1 MATVR
6 ITKDLI
12 NQIKANINN
21 IGKTVL
27 EKTIKTLDPISQPDI
42 KAELVEVGLTA
53 AWGKYLHL
61 RTSIPSE
68 WFVKKERLDIRVGD
82 ISELWIYADNLM
94 LPPKTANGMSNSLS
108 YFEVQVPASAV
119 KPETYDALMSYQ
131 SKVHAHED
139 KYKGI
144 TQIVTQY
151 IESSKSLNDAIKRFP
166 DIALYVPDSIRARL
180 DEKVERKSSTSNAA
194 LPAQPELTEE
204 QRQLISSTGVLGTLL
219 NS

>member
-12 NQIKANINN
+12 NQIKTNINN
-21 IGKTVL
+21 IGITVL

-53 AWGKYLHL
+53 AWGKYMHL
-61 RTSIPSE
+61 RNVIPSE

-82 ISELWIYADNLM
+82 ISEIRIYADNLM
-94 LPPKTANGMSNSLS
+94 LPPKLANGKSNSLS
-108 YFEVQVPASAV
+108 YFEVQLPASAV
-119 KPETYDALMSYQ
+119 KPETYDVLLSYQ
-131 SKVHAHED
+131 SKVRAHED

-180 DEKVERKSSTSNAA
+180 DEKVERKSRTSNAA
-194 LPAQPELTEE
+194 PLAQPELTEE